1 MSHEPK
7 SAIGVISDLSRE
19 LVTDTNMVQT
29 AHYACKGC
37 VNVFSAALSGVL
49 ISHHGN
55 DLRVIA
61 SSEENNIALD
71 LLETQRQHVS
81 ITTLINSVN
90 SHVVLDLDTDFSD
103 SPFTHMARDNG
114 FRTALSVPLTLR
126 SARVGVLSVLW
137 TSKKTISD
145 YDVTTLQAFANLTS
159 AALIAEQAEIN
170 ERSLVMILERTY
182 QNRIR
187 LEQAKGMVA
196 AARDCTLEDAFHI
209 MGDFSMN
216 TNTNLTVLAQKIIQ
230 REIPTTL
237 E

>member
-1 MSHEPK
+1 MFHEPK

-37 VNVFSAALSGVL
+37 VDVFSATLAGVL

-61 SSEENNIALD
+61 SSEENNMALD
-71 LLETQRQHVS
+71 LLESQRQHVS
-81 ITTLINSVN
+81 VATLINTVDSY
-90 SHVVLDLDTDFSD
+90 VVLDLDTDSSD
-103 SPFTHMARDNG
+103 SLFTHMARDNG

-126 SARVGVLSVLW
+126 STRVGVLSVLW
-137 TSKKTISD
+137 SSKQSVSNQ
-145 YDVTTLQAFANLTS
+145 DVTTLQAFANLTS
-159 AALIAEQAEIN
+159 ASLIAEQTEID
-170 ERSLVMILERTY
+170 ERSLVILLERTY

-196 AARDCTLEDAFHI
+196 AARDCTLEEAFRI
-209 MGDFSMN
+209 MGDFSLN
-216 TNTNLTVLAQKIIQ
+216 TNTNLALLAQKIIQ
-230 REIPTTL
+230 REVPTTL
-237 E
+237 A